1 MTEQHH
7 NHFHIG
13 QIIENHPF
21 KAGDGAVL
29 EMFRNDMANVVF
41 IGLENIID
49 DELNILS
56 NSSAEFGVLPTENGG
71 CLIVFKLGELAF
83 DIQFNAAVIP
93 NEYFAQPSTADESLK
108 LNMMAIDTQSNELK
122 VIREFS
128 LPKEVSEQV
137 IAIMQKQ
144 RENNDAMAVNAEN
157 MHLLN
162 TITTEE
168 LLKQIT
174 LTPIQSVIAAPSCNC
189 GHDHHHHH

>member
-7 NHFHIG
+7 NHFHVG

-21 KAGDGAVL
+21 AAGDGAVL
-29 EMFRNDMANVVF
+29 EMFRNDMTNVVF
-41 IGLENIID
+41 IGLENITE
-49 DELNILS
+49 DEQQLLAES
-56 NSSAEFGVLPTENGG
+56 GAEFGVLSTENGG
-71 CLIVFKLGELAF
+71 CLVVLKLGDLAF

-93 NEYFAQPSTADESLK
+93 NEFFAQPAEDTASLT
-108 LNMMAIDTQSNELK
+108 LNMMAIDTQSNEMK

-128 LPKEVSEQV
+128 LPTEVSHKLIDV
-137 IAIMQKQ
+137 VNKQ
-144 RENNDAMAVNAEN
+144 REIEDVMAVNAEN

-162 TITTEE
+162 TISTEE

-174 LTPIQSVIAAPSCNC
+174 LTQIQSVIAPSCSC